1 MLEEYTELREEK
13 EQERRRRRDL
23 KKLQG
28 QVTQEQDKGTPT
40 KHQSAKKSLKV
51 STNKRF
57 GSSPQTSRSD
67 SPHSAKSFASQ
78 SRHG

>member
-1 MLEEYTELREEK
+1 MSKTQIESFSASLLQELEE
-13 EQERRRRRDL
+13 L

-28 QVTQEQDKGTPT
+28 QVTPEQDKGTPT

-57 GSSPQTSRSD
+57 GSSPQTPRSD
-67 SPHSAKSFASQ
+67 SPHSAKSFTSQ
-78 SRHG
+78 SRHA